1 MGVDSPQIP
10 MPIPRLRLA
19 INGRMERGQAR
30 CAFIRRSTVPG
41 RSENRI
47 GGEVRK
53 MKRTS
58 SKTAVTLFD
67 LAMLASIGL
76 ASAGAFYGI
85 LRIGIWLAVQ

>member
-1 MGVDSPQIP
+1 
-10 MPIPRLRLA
+10 
-19 INGRMERGQAR
+19 
-30 CAFIRRSTVPG
+30 
-41 RSENRI
+41 
-47 GGEVRK
+47 